1 MPLQVS
7 SPSRRGENNT
17 AFPAVCLAEIKSA
30 TACKVLS
37 CYLTRAFADPL
48 PDSKKKIIFNFT
60 SDSYLASFPV
70 TLMAPESRRRNAFPL
85 FEPEKPELAVLVL
98 QNPGSGQGRGAL
110 QLAPC
115 CRQLQV
121 LVNHVSPEPGAVIN
135 STVVARSRANGI
147 INYGVSRQLQFTRC

>member
-1 MPLQVS
+1 M
-7 SPSRRGENNT
+7 
-17 AFPAVCLAEIKSA
+17 
-30 TACKVLS
+30 
-37 CYLTRAFADPL
+37 
-48 PDSKKKIIFNFT
+48 
-60 SDSYLASFPV
+60 
-70 TLMAPESRRRNAFPL
+70 

-110 QLAPC
+110 QLALC

-121 LVNHVSPEPGAVIN
+121 LMNHVSPEPGAVIN